1 VFLPRRTFWAFLF
14 WCGFLSVAHADRVD
28 DLTRTLREDSSY
40 KVRTQAALVLGKLG
54 DARAVEPLIAALR
67 DDNEAVRAA
76 AAAALGQLGDGRGA
90 TALAGLRQDSS
101 SLVRMSV
108 EKALARLGTQATPAR
123 PPGGGTGGEGPGAGG
138 AAPAGGARFY
148 VTINVTRGP
157 AEAARALR
165 AALTEELGKLPR
177 VTTTFE
183 GKPNPSALAA
193 RKLTAWQLDTSI
205 SNLHASNGQ
214 LDCDVSLAITALP
227 NHSIRATASAGAS
240 VSGAQGPSD
249 TGAQRDCLAGAAQ
262 QLAEEVGKFFRTQ
275 H

>member
-1 VFLPRRTFWAFLF
+1 MAR
-14 WCGFLSVAHADRVD
+14 ADRVD

-67 DDNEAVRAA
+67 DENEAVRAA
-76 AAAALGQLGDGRGA
+76 AAAALGQIGDGRGSA
-90 TALAGLRQDSS
+90 ALAGLRQDSS
-101 SLVRMSV
+101 SLVRMSA
-108 EKALARLGTQATPAR
+108 EKALARLGTQTQPTH
-123 PPGGGTGGEGPGAGG
+123 PPGGVGGEGAGPGAGG
-138 AAPAGGARFY
+138 VSPAGARFY
-148 VTINVTRGP
+148 VTVNVTRGP
-157 AEAARALR
+157 AEAVRALR
-165 AALTEELGKLPR
+165 DALTEELGKLPR

-183 GKPNPSALAA
+183 GKPSPTTLAA

-205 SNLHASNGQ
+205 SNLRASNGQ
-214 LDCDVSLAITALP
+214 LDCDVNLAITAMP
-227 NHSIRATASAGAS
+227 NHVIRATASAGAS